1 MFDVFTYPIN
11 RKQYWAAS
19 ICTFLA
25 YVAILIVGDFLNGGE
40 IDPIVKVISM
50 LAMIVADCRLLYLR
64 AVDIGYAKPGLMVAG
79 CFVPLLG
86 LFCWL
91 SIAFLP
97 TGARLNGKAR
107 LITNTEL
114 GTRVA

>member
-1 MFDVFTYPIN
+1 
-11 RKQYWAAS
+11 
-19 ICTFLA
+19 
-25 YVAILIVGDFLNGGE
+25 
-40 IDPIVKVISM
+40 
-50 LAMIVADCRLLYLR
+50 MIVADCRLLYLR
-64 AVDIGYAKPGLMVAG
+64 AVDIGYAKPGLMMAG

-114 GTRVA
+114 GIGAPC